1 MLIHFKP
8 HQSIW
13 NQRLSMTRLRNRCH
27 QRVAFRHGARTT
39 PHLRKRP
46 NGGCWQVIELN
57 DWGTLKPET
66 HQKQTPI
73 FHRNYHDFNW
83 FQISGEDFPSNPLI
97 CWSWA
102 RGNLFHVPI
111 FFWFLLPFKGL
122 WGNQDQVSW
131 RYQDPSDCKTIQGFR
146 YPIAYINVCPW
157 WIR

>member
-111 FFWFLLPFKGL
+111 FFDFSCHSKDSEVTKIRSVG
-122 WGNQDQVSW
+122 DTKIQVIARQS
-131 RYQDPSDCKTIQGFR
+131 RVFAIQ
-146 YPIAYINVCPW
+146 
-157 WIR
+157 